1 MAGDRG
7 QAPGG
12 GDQPPEPRPAGDQ
25 PGSDQSGGDGPG
37 DDRAR
42 GGQPGGDQTGGDRA
56 RGGQPGGD
64 QSGGDQPREAGR
76 GRPEKNR
83 RSGWQDLLLV
93 LAAALVLTLILKI
106 FVVEV
111 FSIPSQSM
119 ENTLLPGERVVVN
132 KLVYHF
138 RGVARGD
145 IVVFNGA
152 GSWDPPEPA
161 PGNPVSHLFRDVLTG
176 VGLESDGTI
185 YIKRVIGL
193 PGDHVACC
201 DAQGRVTVNGVPL
214 AEQSYVF
221 PGDRP
226 SLMRFSLTVP
236 PGRLWVM
243 GDNRSDSADSR
254 YHPDAPGHGT
264 IPESAVI
271 GRAFV
276 VVWPLSRIRD
286 LPIPATFGQPA
297 LRAAALPIAAAVAP
311 AAVALPVAGIVRA
324 RRRRR

>member
-1 MAGDRG
+1 MAGERG

-37 DDRAR
+37 
-42 GGQPGGDQTGGDRA
+42 GDRA
-56 RGGQPGGD
+56 RGDRAGGD
-64 QSGGDQPREAGR
+64 QAGGDQAREAGR
-76 GRPEKNR
+76 GRPEKTR

-93 LAAALVLTLILKI
+93 LAAALVLTLILKV

-138 RGVARGD
+138 RDVARGD

-221 PGDRP
+221 PGAQP
-226 SLMRFSLTVP
+226 SLLRFSLTVP

-297 LRAAALPIAAAVAP
+297 LRAAALPMAAAAAP
-311 AAVALPVAGIVRA
+311 AAVALPLAGIVRA